1 MKQSHSSGWRLAV
14 LSLATLAAGLSLSE
28 AQLQTGKLQPAQQRL
43 IPIRKSKADRESSS
57 LVQEEGAVYLEGLIK
72 KEIKV
77 RVTQTAPLYA
87 NLTAERWLGNLFP
100 NQEVTLLAIGE
111 KAYRVRGQ
119 AKQGQVAGW
128 IGKAMVEG
136 VSPELEQNLAK
147 LHERQLLV
155 NDLIDHQQVALGM
168 TIEEVEQSLGEPDKR
183 NSKIDKDGRSDTYEY
198 IRYQKVPQT
207 QTAFDQ
213 FGRPYQSVAYILME
227 TGKASIA
234 FDKGIVS
241 SIEESE
247 GLNLQGGAVKIVP
260 PPIIVF

>member
-1 MKQSHSSGWRLAV
+1 MKQSHSPGWRLAV
-14 LSLATLAAGLSLSE
+14 LSLATLAAGLSLVE
-28 AQLQTGKLQPAQQRL
+28 AQLQTGQLQPAQQRL
-43 IPIRKSKADRESSS
+43 IPIRKSKADREGSS
-57 LVQEEGAVYLEGLIK
+57 LMQEKGAVYLEGLVTR
-72 KEIKV
+72 EIKV
-77 RVTQTAPLYA
+77 KVTQAAPIYA
-87 NLTAERWLGNLFP
+87 NLTGERWLGNLFP

-155 NDLIDHQQVALGM
+155 NDLIDKQQVALGM
-168 TIEEVEQSLGEPDKR
+168 TNDEVMASLGPPDKR
-183 NSKIDKDGRSDTYEY
+183 NSKVDKDGRNDTFEY

-213 FGRPYQSVAYILME
+213 FGRPYQSVTYLMVE
-227 TGKASIA
+227 TGKATIV
-234 FDKGIVS
+234 FEKGVVS

-247 GLNLQGGAVKIVP
+247 GLNLQAPTVRIVP
-260 PPIIVF
+260 PPIIIF